1 MKRTLP
7 VALTVPLLLLTACGG
22 SDTEP
27 AAEGSAEATASGS
40 SETLQCDYKED
51 TAGSAKEVDPPSAE
65 VAVEN
70 GATYT
75 IETNFGDIG
84 ITLDTEQGPCAANS
98 FASLAEQGFFDDT
111 VCHRAATDPGFQ
123 LLQCGDPTAT
133 GTGGP
138 GYRFNQQADGDE
150 TYPAGTLAMANS
162 GAPDSEGSQF
172 FLVYGDTQL
181 PPLYTVFGSIDD
193 AGIAVLEEIGA
204 NGIKDAMDAGGGT
217 PAEQV
222 DIVSVS

>member
-1 MKRTLP
+1 MKRSLP
-7 VALTVPLLLLTACGG
+7 ALLVAPILLLSACGG
-22 SDTEP
+22 DTEP
-27 AAEGSAEATASGS
+27 SAESSADATASGS

-51 TAGSAKEVDPPSAE
+51 PAGSERDVDAPPAE
-65 VAVEN
+65 VSVEN
-70 GATYT
+70 GAAYT

-98 FASLAEQGFFDDT
+98 FASLADQGFFDDT

-150 TYPAGTLAMANS
+150 TYPAGTVAMANS

-181 PPLYTVFGSIDD
+181 PPLYTVFGTIDES
-193 AGIAVLEEIGA
+193 GVAVLEEIGA
-204 NGIKDAMDAGGGT
+204 NGIKDAMSAGGGT

-222 DIVSVS
+222 DILSVS